1 MPLSNGSIKYAG
13 PKIVVYGGTKNI
25 YDKMVRSAKSLILH
39 TDVDHVYFMIED
51 DEFDYPEKLPDNFTC
66 INVSDQQYF
75 PKFGANYNTR
85 STYMSLMRMA
95 LYDMMPEYDRVLWMD
110 DDTYVLRDISELF
123 EVPLEDKYY
132 AAMCEEENCYS
143 EMIQISR
150 DRGNWVTRSY
160 PKLID
165 YSYFND
171 GVAVLNLKKLRDGMG
186 ETLIEALNEY
196 RMGCADQDAFNEY
209 CHESIYLISSEYNA
223 AWFTKPVVHPKI
235 YHYSGLSERSETKL
249 FEERYNKLT
258 FEEIVNWRKARKE
271 YIKNA
276 RAKK

>member
-1 MPLSNGSIKYAG
+1 MFVNYENKNYTG
-13 PKIVVYGGTKNI
+13 PKVVVYGGTKNI
-25 YDKMVRSAKSLILH
+25 YDKMARSAKSLLCH
-39 TDVDHVYFMIED
+39 TDVDRIIFMIED
-51 DEFDYPEKLPDNFTC
+51 DEFDYPEKLPDIFTC

-95 LYDMMPEYDRVLWMD
+95 LYDMLPEYDRVLWLD
-110 DDTYVLRDISELF
+110 DDTYILRDISELF
-123 EVPLEDKYY
+123 DVPLEDKYY
-132 AAMCEEENCYS
+132 AAMCDEIECYA
-143 EMIQISR
+143 EMIQITR
-150 DRGNWVTRSY
+150 TRGNWTTRTY
-160 PKLID
+160 PKVVE

-186 ETLIEALNEY
+186 DTLVDALNEF

-209 CHESIYLISSEYNA
+209 CHESIYRLPSEYNFA
-223 AWFTKPVVHPKI
+223 HFTKVVDHPKI

-249 FEERYNKLT
+249 FEERYNNLT

-271 YIKNA
+271 YLENVRIQE
-276 RAKK
+276 